1 MAHLANVRL
10 PEAKSKKQALAMFA
24 HTDRARVADITSRYD
39 GKPVRASDLDGS
51 HPTDTIQI
59 RYAADRK
66 VAVVTMRDVTRAAR
80 EDLPSRDPVKSIG
93 PATLRPTEPHKIGAA
108 ASYVDVYR
116 ECVIALNCLDAD
128 DDAPHR
134 WRDRLPL
141 YALATRQHRAAI
153 DLGDLDERMIATR
166 ARDAAFRGVI
176 ACK

>member
-10 PEAKSKKQALAMFA
+10 PEAKSKKQALAMFS

-51 HPTDTIQI
+51 RPTDTVQI

-66 VAVVTMRDVTRAAR
+66 VIVVTMRDVNHAAR
-80 EDLPSRDPVKSIG
+80 EDLPNRDPVKSIG
-93 PATLRPTEPHKIGAA
+93 PATLRPEPHKIGAA
-108 ASYVDVYR
+108 SSYVDVYR
-116 ECVIALNCLDAD
+116 ECVIALDCLDAGE
-128 DDAPHR
+128 DAPPN
-134 WRDRLPL
+134 WRHRLPL

-153 DLGDLDERMIATR
+153 DLGDLDERTIAMR
-166 ARDAAFRGVI
+166 ARDAAFRGVL